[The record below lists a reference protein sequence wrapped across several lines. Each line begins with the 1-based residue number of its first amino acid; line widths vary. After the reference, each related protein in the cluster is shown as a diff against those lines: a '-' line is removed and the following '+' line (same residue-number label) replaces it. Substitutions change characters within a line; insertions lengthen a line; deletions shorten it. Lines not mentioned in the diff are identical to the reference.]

1 MEYKRIEKLSRKKFR
16 RKVGIKVD
24 TFKKMVTIL
33 KKKELEKK
41 IKGGKPHSLLMEDR
55 LLMAFEYLREYRTY
69 FYIAA
74 TYGLSE
80 STCYRNIRW
89 IEDTLIKHKDFSL
102 PGKKELLQNN
112 QLKVVLTDATESPIE
127 RPKKKQK
134 KFYSGKKK
142 RHTLKSQI
150 TVDKESKRII
160 STDFSNGKMHDFKL
174 YKRSNTVIH
183 PDIKSINDSGY
194 QGLQKIHAN
203 TELPKKKSKGSSL
216 SKSNKAYNNELSS
229 KRALNENVIACI
241 KRFKIVADR
250 YRNRRKRF
258 GLRFNLICGIYN
270 WELKN

>member
-1 MEYKRIEKLSRKKFR
+1 MEYKKIEKLSRKKFR

-24 TFKKMVTIL
+24 TFKKMVSIL

-41 IKGGKPHSLLMEDR
+41 IKGGKPNSLLMEDR

-69 FYIAA
+69 FHIAS

-89 IEDTLIKHKDFSL
+89 IEDTLIKHEDFSL

-174 YKRSNTVIH
+174 YKRSNTAIH

-216 SKSNKAYNNELSS
+216 SKSDKAYNNKLSS
-229 KRALNENVIACI
+229 KRALNENIITCI
-241 KRFKIVADR
+241 KRFKIVVDR
-250 YRNRRKRF
+250 YRDRRR
-258 GLRFNLICGIYN
+258 GVA
-270 WELKN
+270 

>member
-1 MEYKRIEKLSRKKFR
+1 MEYEKIKKLSRKKFR

-69 FYIAA
+69 FHIAA

-89 IEDTLIKHKDFSL
+89 IEDSLIKHKDFSL

-174 YKRSNTVIH
+174 YKRSNTAIH

-194 QGLQKIHAN
+194 QGLQKMHAN

-216 SKSNKAYNNELSS
+216 SKSDKTYNNELSS

-250 YRNRRKRF
+250 YRNRRRRF

-270 WELKN
+270 WELEN